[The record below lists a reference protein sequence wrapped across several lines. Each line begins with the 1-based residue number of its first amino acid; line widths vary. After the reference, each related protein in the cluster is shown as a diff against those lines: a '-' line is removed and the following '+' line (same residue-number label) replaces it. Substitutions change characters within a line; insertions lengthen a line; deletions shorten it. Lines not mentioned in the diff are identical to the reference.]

1 MSTNKLSHLKL
12 QDDNGNDL
20 PQEVQERVNNFID
33 KLPTIPWFKPSKDLK
48 KSDVDKQINFTLE
61 CFGVKASIEY
71 KTLKSEEDWDS
82 AWDSAMASAWYSAWD
97 SAIASAWDS
106 ARASDWSSAWD
117 SARASARASALDSAR
132 DSARAS
138 DWSSASDSA
147 RASQEALLEDNEQF
161 KKAYPNGAFKQLFK
175 LWEMGLYPVG
185 ILEETGKFTV
195 YVPEIDLD
203 TWLNEE
209 EQIANDGMPKQGDMI
224 EARYKTELGMT
235 KEEMLS
241 AIYDE
246 MADKTLSDGCII
258 HAGGHKSMIGD
269 AKYYGD
275 CGFIPEHISVG

>member
-1 MSTNKLSHLKL
+1 MSINKLSHLKL

-71 KTLKSEEDWDS
+71 KTLKSEEDWASARASAWASARDS
-82 AWDSAMASAWYSAWD
+82 AWDSAMASAMASASDSAWD
-97 SAIASAWDS
+97 SAW
-106 ARASDWSSAWD
+106 
-117 SARASARASALDSAR
+117 ASARASASDSAWDSAWASAR
-132 DSARAS
+132 DSAWA
-138 DWSSASDSA
+138 SA

-209 EQIANDGMPKQGDMI
+209 EQLANDGMPKQGDI
-224 EARYKTELGMT
+224 IQVRDC
-235 KEEMLS
+235 S
-241 AIYDE
+241 
-246 MADKTLSDGCII
+246 DK
-258 HAGGHKSMIGD
+258 
-269 AKYYGD
+269 
-275 CGFIPEHISVG
+275 

>member
-71 KTLKSEEDWDS
+71 KALKSEEDWASARDSAWASARDS
-82 AWDSAMASAWYSAWD
+82 AWDSAWASAWTSARDSAWT
-97 SAIASAWDS
+97 
-106 ARASDWSSAWD
+106 
-117 SARASARASALDSAR
+117 SARASA
-132 DSARAS
+132 
-138 DWSSASDSA
+138 W
-147 RASQEALLEDNEQF
+147 ASQEALLEDNEQF

-209 EQIANDGMPKQGDMI
+209 EQIANDGMLKQGDDVQVKYI
-224 EARYKTELGMT
+224 E
-235 KEEMLS
+235 
-241 AIYDE
+241 DE
-246 MADKTLSDGCII
+246 
-258 HAGGHKSMIGD
+258 
-269 AKYYGD
+269 
-275 CGFIPEHISVG
+275 